1 MIDMKNSSEFY
12 ASIDIGT
19 QNVVILVG
27 KILTSGKLF
36 IVAKSVV
43 KVNQNA
49 VVRGE
54 IKKLDIKD
62 SINTALEEIRKSY
75 GYDIKSAFVAL
86 SGQHIVC
93 EKHSG
98 YRYLNN
104 ADGAVEKQDIEEL
117 YLNME
122 NLKFDSGKAVISILP
137 QSYILDDEEQS
148 DPLFMIGNKLEGI
161 FNIVIGD
168 NKIISLFERVLKECN
183 VDISKK
189 TLSSIASSKA
199 VLMEGEMEQGVMVVD
214 IGAGTTDVAIYADD
228 SLKYLG
234 VIPIGGNIIN
244 KDIRTIGILEKY
256 IEKLKVNQ
264 GNALS
269 STVDE
274 NISIALPPI
283 GKLSSKE
290 VSQKVLS
297 NIIEARCVDI
307 ITYLIDILET
317 TGLKNRLISGIVI
330 TGGCGNMKNI
340 NLLFEKYFDCYVRV
354 ASPIENVDEISYE
367 YIEDPMYSTAIGLL
381 LDGIESEF
389 PSIVVKQE
397 KSEPKLVIEIEVEP
411 EEADLFTGN
420 EKEPITQEEE
430 NPNDDQEENQE
441 EAIEVSEE
449 SEEPEEPTQT
459 MDDKPKKNMFGDFGK
474 KLKKFI
480 TEIE

>member
-1 MIDMKNSSEFY
+1 MIEMKNSSEFY

-19 QNVVILVG
+19 QNIVILVG
-27 KILTSGKLF
+27 KMLTSGKLL
-36 IVAKSVV
+36 IVGKSVV
-43 KVNQNA
+43 KVSQNT
-49 VVRGE
+49 VIRGE

-62 SINTALEEIRKSY
+62 SINKALEEIRKSY
-75 GYDIKSAFVAL
+75 GFDIKSAFVAL

-104 ADGAVEKQDIEEL
+104 TEGAVEKEDIDEL
-117 YLNME
+117 YMNME
-122 NLKFDSGKAVISILP
+122 SMKFDSGKAVISILP

-148 DPLFMIGNKLEGI
+148 DPLYMIGHKLEGI

-168 NKIISLFERVLKECN
+168 NKIISLFERVLKDCN
-183 VDISKK
+183 VNISKK
-189 TLSSIASSKA
+189 TLSSIASSRA
-199 VLMEGEMEQGVMVVD
+199 VLMEGEMEQGVMVID

-228 SLKYLG
+228 NLKYLG
-234 VIPIGGNIIN
+234 VIPLGGNIIN

-256 IEKLKVNQ
+256 IEKLKISQ

-274 NISIALPPI
+274 NNSIALPPI

-290 VSQKVLS
+290 ISQKVLS

-317 TGLKNRLISGIVI
+317 TGLKNKLISGIVI
-330 TGGCGNMKNI
+330 TGGCANLNNI
-340 NLLFEKYFDCYVRV
+340 NLLFEKYFDCNVRV
-354 ASPIENVDEISYE
+354 ASPVESVDELSYE

-381 LDGIESEF
+381 LDGIENDF
-389 PSIVVKQE
+389 PSLVFKQE
-397 KSEPKLVIEIEVEP
+397 LVQEGSDIEVNRTAEEEVVVEEKDLFSENEKVLEPEIEQEQEVE
-411 EEADLFTGN
+411 
-420 EKEPITQEEE
+420 EPIEE
-430 NPNDDQEENQE
+430 
-441 EAIEVSEE
+441 
-449 SEEPEEPTQT
+449 
-459 MDDKPKKNMFGDFGK
+459 KPKSTMFKDFGK
-474 KLKKFI
+474 KLKKFM